1 MAEIQ
6 VSESSIDE
14 REVNL
19 IDETQNLVTK
29 EQDIGNQSSDSLIM
43 NSSTTQKF
51 SSNESASLNVETS
64 LHSLIY
70 IKMML
75 CNNRRS
81 F

>member
-29 EQDIGNQSSDSLIM
+29 EQDIGNKSSDSLMM
-43 NSSTTQKF
+43 NSSITQKF
-51 SSNESASLNVETS
+51 SSDESASLNVETS

-70 IKMML
+70 W
-75 CNNRRS
+75 
-81 F
+81 

>member
-19 IDETQNLVTK
+19 IDETQNLVTR
-29 EQDIGNQSSDSLIM
+29 EQDIGNQSSDSLMM

-51 SSNESASLNVETS
+51 SSDESASLNVETS

-70 IKMML
+70 
-75 CNNRRS
+75 
-81 F
+81 

>member
-19 IDETQNLVTK
+19 IDETQSLVTK
-29 EQDIGNQSSDSLIM
+29 EQDIGNQSSDSLMM

-51 SSNESASLNVETS
+51 SSDESASLNVETS

-70 IKMML
+70 
-75 CNNRRS
+75 R
-81 F
+81 

>member
-19 IDETQNLVTK
+19 IDETQSLVTK
-29 EQDIGNQSSDSLIM
+29 EQDIGNQSSDSLMM
-43 NSSTTQKF
+43 NSSTAQKF
-51 SSNESASLNVETS
+51 SSDESASLNVETS

-70 IKMML
+70 
-75 CNNRRS
+75 R
-81 F
+81 

>member
-19 IDETQNLVTK
+19 IDETQSLVTK
-29 EQDIGNQSSDSLIM
+29 EQDIRNQSSDSLIM

-51 SSNESASLNVETS
+51 SSDESASLNVETS

-70 IKMML
+70 
-75 CNNRRS
+75 
-81 F
+81 

>member
-29 EQDIGNQSSDSLIM
+29 EQDIGNKSSDSLMM
-43 NSSTTQKF
+43 NSSITQKF
-51 SSNESASLNVETS
+51 SSDESASLNVETS

-70 IKMML
+70 
-75 CNNRRS
+75 
-81 F
+81 

>member
-29 EQDIGNQSSDSLIM
+29 EQDIGNKSSDSLMM

-51 SSNESASLNVETS
+51 SSDESASLNVETS

-70 IKMML
+70 
-75 CNNRRS
+75 
-81 F
+81 

>member
-29 EQDIGNQSSDSLIM
+29 EQDIGNKSNDSLMM

-51 SSNESASLNVETS
+51 SSDESLNVETS

-70 IKMML
+70 
-75 CNNRRS
+75 
-81 F
+81 

>member
-19 IDETQNLVTK
+19 IDGTQSLVTK
-29 EQDIGNQSSDSLIM
+29 EQDIGNQSSDSLMM
-43 NSSTTQKF
+43 NSSTAQKF
-51 SSNESASLNVETS
+51 SSDESASLNVETS

-70 IKMML
+70 
-75 CNNRRS
+75 R
-81 F
+81 

>member
-19 IDETQNLVTK
+19 IDGTQSLVTK
-29 EQDIGNQSSDSLIM
+29 EQDIGNQSSDSLMM
-43 NSSTTQKF
+43 NSSTAQKF
-51 SSNESASLNVETS
+51 SSDESASLNVETS

-70 IKMML
+70 
-75 CNNRRS
+75 
-81 F
+81 